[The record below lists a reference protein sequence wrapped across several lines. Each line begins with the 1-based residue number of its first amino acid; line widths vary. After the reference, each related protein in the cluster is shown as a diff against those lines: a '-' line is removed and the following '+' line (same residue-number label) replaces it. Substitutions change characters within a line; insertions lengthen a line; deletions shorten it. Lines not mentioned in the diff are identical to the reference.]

1 MVVVKRPLAR
11 AADAARG
18 NGDENAWVSLKRKD
32 AVFVEPVLI
41 AEVKYCVWTDKEKLR
56 HASFK
61 EIRERADDRRCLIIA
76 LA

>member
-1 MVVVKRPLAR
+1 MLLEGMATKTPAVC
-11 AADAARG
+11 
-18 NGDENAWVSLKRKD
+18 LKRKD

-41 AEVKYCVWTDKEKLR
+41 AEVKYCAWTDKEKLR